1 MHRVRPQFMVTL
13 LMRALGRLLLVATLG
28 LLSACSPK
36 LMLVRGMADALAQQG
51 QAAEEDLGLAREAS
65 GFYLK
70 LSESLL
76 RQTPDHL
83 PLAEAVAGGFTQ
95 YAYAFVAFE
104 ADRVEARD
112 AQAAQALR
120 QRAARL
126 YLRAQRHALTALGSR
141 HPDLVA
147 RLGSPDAARWP
158 QLAADEVG
166 VAYWGAAA
174 WAAHISLSKDDA
186 DTVADL
192 PAAVR
197 LARLAWACAPD
208 HGGGALA
215 SLMGSL
221 EAARPGGDPQQALRY
236 FDRAIALGA
245 GLSAGAYVAKA
256 EGWAQPAADRSAF
269 EALLREAVQAS
280 ERRRDLPNAVMRERA
295 QWLLATSDDLF

>member
-1 MHRVRPQFMVTL
+1 MVTFA
-13 LMRALGRLLLVATLG
+13 MRPFGCLLLVLSLG
-28 LLSACSPK
+28 LLSACSPR
-36 LMLVRGMADALAQQG
+36 LMLVRGMADELAQQG
-51 QAAEEDLGLAREAS
+51 QATEEDLGLAREAS

-104 ADRVEARD
+104 ADRTEARD

-126 YLRAQRHALTALGSR
+126 YLRAKQHALQALETR
-141 HPDLVA
+141 HPGFAAGLSSA
-147 RLGSPDAARWP
+147 DAAAWP
-158 QLAADEVG
+158 RLNADEVG

-192 PAAVR
+192 PVAVR
-197 LARLAWACAPD
+197 LARLAWERAPD
-208 HGGGALA
+208 HGGGALV
-215 SLMGSL
+215 SLMGTL
-221 EAARPGGDPQQALRY
+221 EAVRPGGDRTQALRY
-236 FDRAIALGA
+236 FDRAIELGA
-245 GLSAGAYVAKA
+245 GQSAGPLVAKA
-256 EGWAQPAADRSAF
+256 EGWAQPAGDRAAF
-269 EALLREAVQAS
+269 DALLHQAVQAS

-295 QWLLATSDDLF
+295 QWLLATVDDLF